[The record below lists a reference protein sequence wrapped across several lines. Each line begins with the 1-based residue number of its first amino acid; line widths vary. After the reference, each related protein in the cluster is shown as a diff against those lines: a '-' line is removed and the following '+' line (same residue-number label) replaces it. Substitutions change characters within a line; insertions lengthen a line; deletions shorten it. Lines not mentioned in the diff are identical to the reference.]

1 MDVDPQDLQRLS
13 DRELINFVHDLRVQ
27 IAVSEARLEPVSAFR
42 RRNLKLVRGTLL
54 ASGGLMGATLEPLAA
69 ILTIVGVWDWI
80 DAIVEDANAIN
91 HRRAVAWTLAE
102 LETR

>member
-27 IAVSEARLEPVSAFR
+27 IAVSEARLEPASAFR

-54 ASGGLMGATLEPLAA
+54 ASGGDGRNAGATGSDP
-69 ILTIVGVWDWI
+69 D
-80 DAIVEDANAIN
+80 
-91 HRRAVAWTLAE
+91 HRGTMGLD
-102 LETR
+102 